1 MSSRENGFSSLILN
15 ASAALYGLS
24 PLDLLESNGPVLKE
38 SGVGRSI
45 LEDLPSPTLNVFGLE
60 KRVEIPEPCESLRC
74 GESRVRGHSGVPA
87 TACSVT
93 LLTPWPG
100 GKRGDPQSRYAMG
113 ICALL
118 QEPLIINILLLE
130 DLYGARCFIYIISFN
145 FPGIITIPIIEMR
158 KLSLKKVT
166 HLES

>member
-1 MSSRENGFSSLILN
+1 
-15 ASAALYGLS
+15 
-24 PLDLLESNGPVLKE
+24 
-38 SGVGRSI
+38 
-45 LEDLPSPTLNVFGLE
+45 
-60 KRVEIPEPCESLRC
+60 
-74 GESRVRGHSGVPA
+74 
-87 TACSVT
+87 
-93 LLTPWPG
+93 
-100 GKRGDPQSRYAMG
+100 MG